1 LQYWNGTSWLTAP
14 SFATARNSF
23 GFTGASTAMLIC
35 GGQGDPGHIA
45 TTEEFTAESTA
56 TRAVKTIDF
65 D

>member
-1 LQYWNGTSWLTAP
+1 
-14 SFATARNSF
+14 
-23 GFTGASTAMLIC
+23 MLIC